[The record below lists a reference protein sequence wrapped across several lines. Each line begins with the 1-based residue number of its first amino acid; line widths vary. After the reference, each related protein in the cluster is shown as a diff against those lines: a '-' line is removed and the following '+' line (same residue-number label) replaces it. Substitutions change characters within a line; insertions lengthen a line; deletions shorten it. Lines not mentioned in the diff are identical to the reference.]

1 MWSLPVITRT
11 MLTRLPQP
19 GARRLKANIMA
30 PATDRIAVLLSLFNS
45 GYDLTLTHSTST
57 GDAKGL
63 RQSLQLGKQLRL
75 QVLRT

>member
-1 MWSLPVITRT
+1 LWSLLVIART
-11 MLTRLPQP
+11 MLARLPQP
-19 GARRLKANIMA
+19 GARRLKTNIMA

-45 GYDLTLTHSTST
+45 GYDLTLAHSTST

-63 RQSLQLGKQLRL
+63 CKPLQLGKQLRL